1 MRKIYQ
7 ELLAKEG
14 MDKDNEM
21 YRNIDRVFNTSSKAL
36 QRQRQEMKENNV
48 KLCRL
53 SRFMDEE
60 GFYLDNIP
68 SEEDIEERIIHEI
81 ELDALRE
88 CLSKL
93 SVEDQELLFRVYG
106 YGRGEITKIATER
119 NVSYMSVYR
128 RIRKLITVLRKMMED
143 RDF

>member
-1 MRKIYQ
+1 
-7 ELLAKEG
+7 
-14 MDKDNEM
+14 
-21 YRNIDRVFNTSSKAL
+21 
-36 QRQRQEMKENNV
+36 MKENNV

-93 SVEDQELLFRVYG
+93 SAEDQELLFRVYG
-106 YGRGEITKIATER
+106 YGRGEISKIATER
-119 NVSYMSVYR
+119 SVSYMSVYR
-128 RIRKLITVLRKMMED
+128 RLRKLITVLRKMMED

>member
-14 MDKDNEM
+14 MDKENEM

-68 SEEDIEERIIHEI
+68 SEEDVEEG
-81 ELDALRE
+81 
-88 CLSKL
+88 SGK
-93 SVEDQELLFRVYG
+93 
-106 YGRGEITKIATER
+106 
-119 NVSYMSVYR
+119 
-128 RIRKLITVLRKMMED
+128 
-143 RDF
+143 